1 MTSLFNE
8 SVCPQCGKTFVMS
21 APTQWKYKIYLN
33 NKQLVLCSWS
43 CLQKIRKA
51 KEGTNGKHKDQG

>member
-8 SVCPQCGKTFVMS
+8 SVCPQCGKTFTMS

-43 CLQKIRKA
+43 CLQKIRKK
-51 KEGTNGKHKDQG
+51 KEEEET